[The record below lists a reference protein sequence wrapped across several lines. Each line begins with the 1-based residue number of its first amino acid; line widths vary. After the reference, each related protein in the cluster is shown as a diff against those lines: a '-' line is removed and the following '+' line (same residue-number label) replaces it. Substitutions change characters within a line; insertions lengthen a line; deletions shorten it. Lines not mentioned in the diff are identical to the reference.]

1 MGGIRNRPKI
11 GLFVQG
17 GAYAYQAEIIFG
29 AHDECEQRNL
39 DFYAFAGGTLHEYDP
54 RSHAYEVAASG
65 DLDGAILVP
74 GTWGVP
80 LDHPQIQRL
89 LERLHGVP
97 LCIIG
102 GRIDDIPSVCVDNA
116 GGVQELVRHL
126 IEAHGRRRIGFITG
140 HGLESVERVA
150 GYKAALRAA
159 GLRVDP
165 ELIHPGNFMAEAG
178 RSAVARWFG
187 NGEPQ
192 CDAIVTA
199 NDWMAIG
206 ALHELDARGIRVPD
220 DVAVVG
226 FDDIEQASFLSP
238 PLTTI
243 RQPPRLM
250 GMQAVALIEGLRAG
264 TAVERHLALPTLPQ
278 LRQSCGCFG
287 RASALQEQGRYSTLP
302 PPVDL
307 QDLKDELVDAL
318 KEVGGPLARELPTS
332 WAKQLVVAM
341 LAEIER
347 RATGDFIR
355 LLGEMIVQGERSGN
369 ITAWHH
375 VIAHLRER
383 TVGCLARQVSTL
395 LRAETLFGSAHVLI
409 GERAERVQ
417 GKRLMEREAVVLQ
430 LEDAAVE
437 ARTALD
443 TPTLKQVISKQLPL
457 LGVPS
462 CYVAVGDSGPNDLS
476 AQLIAFDQNRALVEH
491 FVEKTFRT
499 GELIPDDVRPPE
511 RHSMVVHPLFVR
523 EEVLGFCCLEIGP
536 RDGSI
541 YKALGDIISSAVKA
555 AQLSEAL
562 VEEATRRE
570 RAEQARMA
578 QELEIAARIQTAILP
593 RHQLVEGL
601 EVATTMLPAA
611 EVGGDYFDILPFQG
625 GCWLG
630 IGDVAGHG
638 LPTGI
643 VMLMIQSLF
652 AAAVHGKPD
661 MSPGEAWQVVNAVL
675 TDNVR
680 HRLQQD
686 EHATLSLIRY
696 KREGNLAIAGAH
708 EDLLVWRR
716 AQGRCELVPTPGIW
730 AGIREHVPKL
740 DQEVVECRLEPGD
753 VLLLYTDGI
762 IEARHSSGEEFG
774 VQRLQAT
781 LAELSECPVHEI
793 RDQLMRRV
801 TSWMHE
807 QADDLTLVVARY
819 VGVG

>member
-1 MGGIRNRPKI
+1 MGGSRKRPKI

-54 RSHAYEVAASG
+54 RSHAYDVAAAG

-80 LDHPQIQRL
+80 LDDPEIQRL
-89 LERLHGVP
+89 RRQLQGIP
-97 LCIIG
+97 LCTIG
-102 GRIDDIPSVCVDNA
+102 GRIADVPSVCVDNA
-116 GGVQELVRHL
+116 GGVREIVRHL
-126 IEAHGRRRIGFITG
+126 IDVHGQRRIGFITG
-140 HGLESVERVA
+140 HGLESGERLA
-150 GYKAALRAA
+150 GYEGALKSA
-159 GLRVDP
+159 GFGVNPALVHR
-165 ELIHPGNFMAEAG
+165 GNFTADAG
-178 RSAVARWFG
+178 REAVERWFG
-187 NGEPQ
+187 NGRRD
-192 CDAIVTA
+192 CDAIVAA

-206 ALHELDARGIRVPD
+206 ALHELDARGVRVPD

-238 PLTTI
+238 PLTTV
-243 RQPPRLM
+243 RQPPRSM
-250 GMQAVALIEGLRAG
+250 GMQAVVLIEALRAG

-287 RASALQEQGRYSTLP
+287 RASALHGNGRYSTLP
-302 PPVDL
+302 PPTDL
-307 QDLKDELVDAL
+307 ADLREDLVQVL
-318 KEVGGPLARELPTS
+318 KEVGAPLARELPSAWARQLSGALIAEVENQTS
-332 WAKQLVVAM
+332 GEFV
-341 LAEIER
+341 
-347 RATGDFIR
+347 R
-355 LLGEMIVQGERSGN
+355 LLGDLLVQGERSGN

-375 VIAHLRER
+375 VIAHLREH
-383 TVGCLARQVSTL
+383 TVGCLTAHVATL
-395 LRAETLFGSAHVLI
+395 LRTETLFGSAHVLI

-443 TPTLKQVISKQLPL
+443 TSSLKQVISKQLPR
-457 LGVPS
+457 LGIPS
-462 CYVAVGDSGPNDLS
+462 CYVAAGASEAGEVCSL
-476 AQLIAFDQNRALVEH
+476 LIAFDQKRGLVEH
-491 FVEKTFRT
+491 FTETTFRT
-499 GELIPDDVRPPE
+499 GELIPRDVRPLE

-593 RHQLVEGL
+593 RHQAVEGL
-601 EVATTMLPAA
+601 EIATTMVPAA

-661 MSPGEAWQVVNAVL
+661 LCPAQAWRVVNAVL
-675 TDNVR
+675 TENVR

-696 KREGNLAIAGAH
+696 KREGTLAIAGAH
-708 EDLLVWRR
+708 EDLLVWRQAR
-716 AQGRCELVPTPGIW
+716 ACCELVPTPGVW
-730 AGIREHVPKL
+730 AGIREQVPTL
-740 DQEVVECRLEPGD
+740 EPEVVGCQLEAGD

-762 IEARHSSGEEFG
+762 IEARNASGEGFG
-774 VQRLQAT
+774 IERLQAT
-781 LAELSECPVHEI
+781 LTELSGRPVQEI
-793 RDQLMRRV
+793 RDRLVQQV
-801 TSWMHE
+801 TCWMHE
-807 QADDLTLVVARY
+807 QLDDLTLVVARY
-819 VGVG
+819 VGPS